1 MRAAVLSRLFPNP
14 SFYGW
19 RVLAVG
25 LALAALSGPGQSYL
39 LSLYIDPLTEALGVS
54 RLDVSSVYGG
64 ATILAAL
71 TLPWVGGLADRLT
84 SRQFAGI
91 VLALLGGA
99 VFGLSQVRGLWGLGL
114 VFFCL
119 RLLGQGAISLGITTL
134 VVRWFLR
141 FRGRAFALTSVGY
154 AIGEAVFPAVAV
166 ALIAWVGWRGSLL
179 GLSGAYV
186 FLLAPLLAWALRPRH
201 EATEPLD
208 GSDEEGP
215 SEASHLYTT
224 EDWDPREALRSRAFG
239 VLLLLS
245 SASPFLL
252 TGMIFHLP
260 AVFRS
265 MGWAAEATPRAF
277 AAYAAGGMACTYGM
291 GLLLERVHSKVG
303 LGMGLGALALG
314 LSTLFLP
321 LGPAAGP
328 WVFGAALGGSA
339 GVSHAANGVLW
350 PAYFGVRSLGALK
363 GIVNAARNGSTA
375 LAPPIAAW
383 LAGPEE
389 AFGRFAWLCICLAVA
404 FALVSLAV
412 PRRLVRVGSADAPA
426 KAEAGS

>member
-1 MRAAVLSRLFPNP
+1 MLSRLFPNP

-19 RVLAVG
+19 RVLAAG

-39 LSLYIDPLTEALGVS
+39 LSLYIDPLTEALAVS
-54 RLDVSSVYGG
+54 RLDVSSVYGV

-71 TLPWVGGLADRLT
+71 TLPWVGTLADRLT
-84 SRQFAGI
+84 SRQFGGV
-91 VLALLGGA
+91 VLALLGVA
-99 VFGLSQVRGLWGLGL
+99 VFGLSQVRGLWLLGV

-141 FRGRAFALTSVGY
+141 YRGRAFALTSVGY
-154 AIGEAVFPAVAV
+154 AVGEAVFPTVVV
-166 ALIAWVGWRGSLL
+166 ALVAWVGWRGSLL
-179 GLSGAYV
+179 TLAGAYV
-186 FLLAPLLAWALRPRH
+186 LVLAPLLAWVLRPRDP
-201 EATEPLD
+201 AVEPLD
-208 GSDEEGP
+208 GADDPGP
-215 SEASHLYTT
+215 ARSSHLYTT
-224 EDWDPREALRSRAFG
+224 EDWDPREALRSRTFW

-260 AVFRS
+260 AIFRS
-265 MGWAAEATPRAF
+265 VGWDGAAAPRAF
-277 AAYAAGGMACTYGM
+277 AAYAAGGMACTYLM
-291 GLLLERVHSKVG
+291 GLVLERVHSKVG

-314 LSTLFLP
+314 LGTLFLP
-321 LGPAAGP
+321 LGAEAGP

-339 GVSHAANGVLW
+339 GVAHAANGVLW

-375 LAPPIAAW
+375 LAPPVAAW

-389 AFGRFAWLCICLAVA
+389 VFGRFALLCI
-404 FALVSLAV
+404 ALSAGFTLISLLV
-412 PRRLVRVGSADAPA
+412 PRRLTRAGGKDAPA
-426 KAEAGS
+426 EAA